1 MNIIIVPTIHDV
13 AIKTYELF
21 KSQLI
26 LKPNSVL
33 GLATGSSPL
42 LLYQQLIEGVKNKQC
57 SFKEVITF
65 NLDEYIG
72 VDVSQPQSYAHFMR
86 HHLFNHVD
94 INLDCTNIPS
104 GLCEDLQAECDRYNQ
119 ALALHRIDL
128 QLLGVGTNGHIAFN
142 EPLTPFD
149 SVTHVVTLNESTRH
163 DNAIFFNS
171 LSEVPTHAI
180 SMGIHNIMQAKKII
194 LIATGPK
201 KSDAIYNIVHGPVEE
216 VCPGSILQT
225 HHDVTL
231 ILDEAAAARLG

>member
-1 MNIIIVPTIHDV
+1 MNIIIVPTAHDV
-13 AIKTYELF
+13 AVKAYELF
-21 KSQLI
+21 KSQLT
-26 LKPNSVL
+26 LKPTSVL

-42 LLYQQLIEGVKNKQC
+42 LLYQQLIEGVKNKQF

-72 VDVSQPQSYAHFMR
+72 VGFSHSQSYAHFMR
-86 HHLFNHVD
+86 HHLFDHVD
-94 INLDCTNIPS
+94 INLDHTNIPN
-104 GLCEDLQAECDRYNQ
+104 GLCDDPKTECDRYNQ
-119 ALALHRIDL
+119 ALSLHTIDL

-142 EPLTPFD
+142 EPLTPFN
-149 SVTHVVTLNESTRH
+149 SITHVVTLNESTRH

-201 KSDAIYNIVHGPVEE
+201 KADAIYNIVHGTIEE
-216 VCPGSILQT
+216 LCPGSILQT
-225 HHDVTL
+225 HQDVTL